1 MRKTV
6 GFLVNPV
13 AGMGGAVGL
22 AGTDGKVSEA
32 LLRGAVPRARD
43 RAVQALSLLRDDD
56 ITWYTCAAPMGEDAL
71 AGAGI
76 DRFTVVY
83 QPSGPTGAADTKA
96 ACRAFLDAG
105 LDLIVFCG
113 GDGTARDVFDAVGR
127 SVPVL
132 GIPAG
137 VKMYSAVFAV
147 NPAAA
152 ADLIQRAGGVACR
165 DSEVMDVDEEAY
177 RSGRLSARLYG
188 YLRVPY
194 IPERTQGGKQVFEQ
208 QDEERAKDD
217 IAVFINE
224 VMLPETLYIIGA
236 GSTTARIMERLG
248 LAPTLL
254 GVDVVR
260 DGRVVARNAD
270 ERTLLALLD
279 RCPRAKII
287 VSPIGAQGFVLGRG
301 NQQISPAVLRKAGLS
316 NLIVVATP
324 GKLAATPL
332 LYVDSGDPA
341 LDRDIGDSLLVVSG
355 YRVAQR
361 KRVLHPE

>member
-1 MRKTV
+1 MRLTV
-6 GFLVNPV
+6 GFLLNPV

-22 AGTDGKVSEA
+22 KGTDGAVAEA
-32 LLRGAVPRARD
+32 IRRGAVPRSAD
-43 RAVQALSLLRDDD
+43 RAVQTLSQLLGDD
-56 ITWYTCAAPMGEDAL
+56 IAWCTCATPMGEDAL
-71 AGAGI
+71 ASVGI
-76 DRFTVVY
+76 DRYTILY
-83 QPSGPTGAADTKA
+83 RPAAPTSAADTKA

-105 LDLIVFCG
+105 VDLIVFCG
-113 GDGTARDVFDAVGR
+113 GDGTARDVFDVVGR
-127 SVPVL
+127 SIPVL

-152 ADLIQRAGGVACR
+152 ADLIRQAGRIDCR

-177 RSGRLSARLYG
+177 RSGRLAARLYG
-188 YLRVPY
+188 YACVPY

-217 IAVFINE
+217 IAAFINE
-224 VMLPETLYIIGA
+224 IMLPETLYVVGA
-236 GSTTARIMERLG
+236 GSTTARILERLG

-254 GVDVVR
+254 GVDAVR
-260 DGRVVARNAD
+260 NGEVVARDVD

-279 RCPRAKII
+279 KFPLAKIV

-301 NQQISPAVLRKAGLS
+301 NQQISPAVLRKAGLR

-324 GKLAATPL
+324 GKLAGTPL
-332 LYVDSGDPA
+332 LYVDSGDPV
-341 LDRDIGDSLLVVSG
+341 LDREVGDSLQVISG
-355 YRVAQR
+355 YRIAQR
-361 KRVLHPE
+361 KRVVHPD